1 MASVAVSNI
10 SNITS
15 LVTGTPPKGSALT
28 WPGGIP
34 IVIFRIAS
42 GQVAGDTAVL
52 SDPIRLPLIKAV
64 LGPVTHTLPISGASS
79 VTVTIAA
86 VTGSAITVTVGAIE
100 VWAIGPQPIT

>member
-15 LVTGTPPKGSALT
+15 QVTGSPPKGSALT
-28 WPGGIP
+28 WPGGVP

-64 LGPVTHTLPISGASS
+64 MGPVTHTLPASGASS
-79 VTVTIAA
+79 VTVTLAA
-86 VTGSAITVTVGAIE
+86 VTGSAITVTVGAVE
-100 VWAIGPQPIT
+100 VWCIGPQPIT